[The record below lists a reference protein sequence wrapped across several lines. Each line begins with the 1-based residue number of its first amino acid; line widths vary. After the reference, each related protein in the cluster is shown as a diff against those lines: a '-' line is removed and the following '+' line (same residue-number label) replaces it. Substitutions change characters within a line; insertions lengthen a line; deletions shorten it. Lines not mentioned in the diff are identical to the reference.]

1 MQGAYSSASAC
12 SRSRRAHAASAS
24 FCDSTSIAVIDA
36 VMLLAVVATLG
47 FLVITYLKLLL
58 IEVGTLLHPVVSCLS
73 AATFVRAVVA
83 VAATG
88 IVWS

>member
-1 MQGAYSSASAC
+1 
-12 SRSRRAHAASAS
+12 
-24 FCDSTSIAVIDA
+24 
-36 VMLLAVVATLG
+36 MLLVVIATLG

-88 IVWS
+88 IAWS